1 MSQGFS
7 FRLGPG
13 NHDDYDFRLCGAR
26 RRGRQTN
33 CAVPAARRGAAGRSV
48 CSCVSVCVRA
58 PVCARPG
65 GPRGPA
71 PETPGDAAPDTG
83 TCDARRAGSM
93 ARRPANSRPRSP
105 SPSHALTLSSPP
117 LAQSEDLRILKTRSP
132 DTNTFYKH
140 LTHHAVTHTHTQTQ
154 TQTHTNLW
162 IRCSRL
168 PIPSSRSSTCDPFD
182 CPSPCPIGVSV

>member
-1 MSQGFS
+1 MI
-7 FRLGPG
+7 
-13 NHDDYDFRLCGAR
+13 
-26 RRGRQTN
+26 TT
-33 CAVPAARRGAAGRSV
+33 
-48 CSCVSVCVRA
+48 SVCVGRA
-58 PVCARPG
+58 VAAGKRTVPSPRPGEGPQGAVCVRVCLCVCARPCV
-65 GPRGPA
+65 RVLA
-71 PETPGDAAPDTG
+71 AHAAQPETPGDAAPDTG

-140 LTHHAVTHTHTQTQ
+140 LTHHAVTHTHTHTQ